1 LSAKL
6 AAWRPWKPLIVNTSP
21 VVGAGIINKADAIA
35 IRAVAEGDA
44 TPDQQRRA
52 IEAIIGRV
60 ACTDDMSFRAEDH
73 GGMYETAF
81 AEGKR
86 YVGLQIRKLL
96 NTPLHILT
104 GENTSPP
111 A

>member
-1 LSAKL
+1 LTPKL
-6 AAWRPWKPLIVNTSP
+6 AAWRPWKPVVVNVSP

-35 IRAVAEGDA
+35 IRAVAQGDA
-44 TPDQQRRA
+44 SPDQQKRA
-52 IEAIIGRV
+52 IEAIIGRI

-73 GGMYETAF
+73 GGMFETAF

-86 YVGLQIRKLL
+86 YVGLQIRKMIH
-96 NTPLHILT
+96 TPLHILT
-104 GENTSPP
+104 GENTSLP

>member
-1 LSAKL
+1 MTPKL
-6 AAWRPWKPLIVNTSP
+6 AAWRPWKPVVVNVSP

-35 IRAVAEGDA
+35 IRAVAQGDA
-44 TPDQQRRA
+44 SPDQQKRA
-52 IEAIIGRV
+52 IEAIIGRI

-73 GGMYETAF
+73 GGMFETAF

-86 YVGLQIRKLL
+86 YVGLQIRKMIH
-96 NTPLHILT
+96 TPLHILT
-104 GENTSPP
+104 GENTSLP

>member
-1 LSAKL
+1 MN
-6 AAWRPWKPLIVNTSP
+6 VSP

-35 IRAVAEGDA
+35 IRAVAQGDA
-44 TPDQQRRA
+44 SPDQQKRA
-52 IEAIIGRV
+52 IEAIIGRI

-73 GGMYETAF
+73 GGMFETAF

-86 YVGLQIRKLL
+86 YVGLQIRKMIH
-96 NTPLHILT
+96 TPLHILT
-104 GENTSPP
+104 GENTSLP

>member
-1 LSAKL
+1 MTAKL
-6 AAWRPWKPLIVNTSP
+6 AAWRPWKPVIVNTSP
-21 VVGAGIINKADAIA
+21 VVGAGIVNKADAIA
-35 IRAVAEGDA
+35 IRAVAQGDA
-44 TPDQQRRA
+44 SPDQQRRA
-52 IEAIIGRV
+52 IEAIVGRI
-60 ACTDDMSFRAEDH
+60 ACADDMSFRAEDH
-73 GGMYETAF
+73 GGMFETAF

-86 YVGLQIRKLL
+86 YVGLQMRKLI